1 MTMIV
6 ITSDRHRRGARSR
19 RRTPDESKRRFQSG
33 SKNWQKSSMSQKR
46 GRMSIERASL
56 SQGWVFWRTPSYE
69 IWLSLHILIPYS
81 RYFSCPIRV
90 YSGIFTGMDSPEA
103 IALSQEVSHEALR
116 L

>member
-19 RRTPDESKRRFQSG
+19 WRAPDESKRRFQRG
-33 SKNWQKSSMSQKR
+33 SKNWQKSSMSQNR

-81 RYFSCPIRV
+81 RYFTGIILARPSNIILPSMLLDWRLVNV
-90 YSGIFTGMDSPEA
+90 YRFQRTP
-103 IALSQEVSHEALR
+103 
-116 L
+116 